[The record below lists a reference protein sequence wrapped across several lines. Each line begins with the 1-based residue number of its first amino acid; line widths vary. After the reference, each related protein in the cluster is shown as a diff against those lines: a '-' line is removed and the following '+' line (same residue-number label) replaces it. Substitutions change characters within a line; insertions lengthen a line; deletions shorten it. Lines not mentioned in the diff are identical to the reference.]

1 MIKAILWDLDG
12 TLMDFKISEK
22 TSLKRT
28 FVHFGLP
35 ECDDET
41 VEVYSKINQ
50 SYWEKLERGEVT
62 KEQVLRCRFEDFLAL
77 QNIDISATEFCKEYE
92 TGLADVVVYLDD
104 SFEILERLKHDGYI
118 QLAVTNGAKNVQ
130 RRKLK
135 NSHFDQIF
143 DEVFISDEVG
153 FEKPSVKFFD
163 AVKKSIPNLSN
174 DEIIIVGDS
183 LTSDIKGGNNAGI
196 KTCWYNPSKKELM
209 QEYSIDYQIAKLDEI
224 FDILE
229 QAKL

>member
-28 FVHFGLP
+28 FVHYGLP

-50 SYWEKLERGEVT
+50 GYWEKLERGEVT
-62 KEQVLRCRFEDFLAL
+62 KEQVLRCRFEDFLSL
-77 QNIDISATEFCKEYE
+77 QNIDIPATEFCKQYE
-92 TGLADVVVYLDD
+92 AGLADVVVYIDD
-104 SFEILERLKHDGYI
+104 SFQVIERLKYDGYI
-118 QLAVTNGAKNVQ
+118 QLAVTNGAKSVQ

-135 NSHFDQIF
+135 NSGFDNLF
-143 DEVFISDEVG
+143 DDIFISDEVG
-153 FEKPSVKFFD
+153 YEKPTKGFFD
-163 AVKKSIPNLSN
+163 AVLDSLPNISK

-183 LTSDIKGGNNAGI
+183 LTSDIKGGNNVGI
-196 KTCWYNPSKKELM
+196 KTCWYNPSKKALP
-209 QEYSIDYQIAKLDEI
+209 QEYKVNYEIDNLAKI
-224 FDILE
+224 FEILE
-229 QAKL
+229 GEK

>member
-1 MIKAILWDLDG
+1 MIKVILWDLDG
-12 TLMDFKISEK
+12 TLMDFKISES

-28 FVHFGLP
+28 FVHYGLP

-41 VEVYSKINQ
+41 VAVYSKINQ

-77 QNIDISATEFCKEYE
+77 QNIDIPATEFCKQYE
-92 TGLADVVVYLDD
+92 TGLADVVVYLDN
-104 SFEILERLKHDGYI
+104 SFEILERLKYDGYT
-118 QLAVTNGAKNVQ
+118 QFAVTNGAMAVQ

-143 DEVFISDEVG
+143 DKVFISDEVG
-153 FEKPSVKFFD
+153 YEKPSKSFFK
-163 AVKKSIPNLSN
+163 AVLDSMPDVSN
-174 DEIIIVGDS
+174 DEIVIVGDS

-196 KTCWYNPSKKELM
+196 KTCWYNPYKKDLPN
-209 QEYSIDYQIAKLDEI
+209 EYKVDYQITNLEEI
-224 FDILE
+224 FDVIE
-229 QAKL
+229 KEI

>member
-1 MIKAILWDLDG
+1 MIKVILWDLDG
-12 TLMDFKISEK
+12 TLMDFKISES

-35 ECDDET
+35 ECSDET
-41 VEVYSKINQ
+41 VDVYSKINQ
-50 SYWEKLERGEVT
+50 GYWEKLERGEVT

-92 TGLADVVVYLDD
+92 NGLADVVVYLDD
-104 SFEILERLKHDGYI
+104 SFGLLERLKYDGYT

-135 NSHFDQIF
+135 NSGFDKIF
-143 DEVFISDEVG
+143 DDVFISDEVG
-153 FEKPSVKFFD
+153 FEKPSKSFFK
-163 AVKKSIPNLSN
+163 AVLNSIPNVST

-196 KTCWYNPSKKELM
+196 KTCWYNPSKKPVPK
-209 QEYSIDYQIAKLDEI
+209 EYKVDYQITSLDEI
-224 FDILE
+224 YDIV
-229 QAKL
+229 KKGD

>member
-50 SYWEKLERGEVT
+50 GYWEKLERGEVT

-92 TGLADVVVYLDD
+92 DGLADVVVYIDD
-104 SFEILERLKHDGYI
+104 SFNLLERLKYDGYT
-118 QLAVTNGAKNVQ
+118 QFAVTNGAMSVQ

-135 NSHFDQIF
+135 NSNFDKIF
-143 DEVFISDEVG
+143 DNVFISDEVG
-153 FEKPSVKFFD
+153 FEKPSKSFFK
-163 AVKKSIPNLSN
+163 AVLDSLPNVSN
-174 DEIIIVGDS
+174 DEIMIIGDS

-196 KTCWYNPSKKELM
+196 KTCWYNPKHNIAPN
-209 QEYSIDYQIAKLDEI
+209 EYKIDFEIDNLNQI
-224 FDILE
+224 FDLLD
-229 QAKL
+229 K